1 MDKTLLKIQQKNIP
15 VNWRVERFG
24 DVFDFLSTA
33 TYSRDILKE
42 SGEVQYL
49 HYGDIHTKYN
59 FHLDFTKNNL
69 PFITEIER
77 RNYPYMKNG
86 DLVLADASEDYDGV
100 GKGVEIKNLNDLR
113 AIAGLHTFLLRD
125 KDSNFV
131 LGYKGFVP
139 SCDVVREQFYRFA
152 TGTKV
157 YSLSK
162 ESLSNV
168 KVLIPPKEEQKAIA
182 NCLSTW
188 DEAIEKQ
195 TKLIAAKEQR
205 KKALMQQL
213 LSGKKRL
220 PGFTEDW
227 KEVSLGKLFS
237 ERVET
242 KREDLELLSVG
253 QQGVYPQT
261 ESNKRDISNAD
272 KSKYKRIVPG
282 DIGYNTMRMWQGRS
296 ALSGLEGIVS
306 PAYTI
311 LIPRDKVDSYF
322 FSCLFK
328 TKKLMHLFWRN
339 SQGLVGDTLN
349 CKYKDFSIIKIS
361 IPSFEEQQKI
371 STMLKNQDNEIILM
385 KKKLDFLLGQKK
397 GIMQKLL
404 TGKVRLIP

>member
-282 DIGYNTMRMWQGRS
+282 DIGYNTMREQGT
-296 ALSGLEGIVS
+296 AL
-306 PAYTI
+306 
-311 LIPRDKVDSYF
+311 F
-322 FSCLFK
+322 
-328 TKKLMHLFWRN
+328 
-339 SQGLVGDTLN
+339 
-349 CKYKDFSIIKIS
+349 
-361 IPSFEEQQKI
+361 
-371 STMLKNQDNEIILM
+371 
-385 KKKLDFLLGQKK
+385 
-397 GIMQKLL
+397 
-404 TGKVRLIP
+404 

>member
-15 VNWRVERFG
+15 VSWRVERFG

-100 GKGVEIKNLNDLR
+100 GKGVEIKNLGDSK
-113 AIAGLHTFLLRD
+113 AISGLHTFLLRD

-131 LGYKGFVP
+131 LGYKGFIP

-182 NCLSTW
+182 DCLSTW
-188 DEAIEKQ
+188 DDAIEKQ
-195 TKLIAAKEQR
+195 TKLIAAKQQR

-220 PGFTEDW
+220 PGFTETW
-227 KEVSLGKLFS
+227 KTFLIE
-237 ERVET
+237 
-242 KREDLELLSVG
+242 
-253 QQGVYPQT
+253 
-261 ESNKRDISNAD
+261 DISKIGRGRVISKEYLNENQGIYPVYSSQTVNDGVFGRIKTYDYDGAYITWTTDGVNAGTVTYREGKFNCTNVCGTIKLKD
-272 KSKYKRIVPG
+272 SSINPRFLAYKL
-282 DIGYNTMRMWQGRS
+282 NTIAFRY
-296 ALSGLEGIVS
+296 VS
-306 PAYTI
+306 RTLANP
-311 LIPRDKVDSYF
+311 
-322 FSCLFK
+322 
-328 TKKLMHLFWRN
+328 KLMNNVMASITIDLPYLDEQNKIADILQSAELEIRKN
-339 SQGLVGDTLN
+339 
-349 CKYKDFSIIKIS
+349 IIKLNL
-361 IPSFEEQQKI
+361 
-371 STMLKNQDNEIILM
+371 LK
-385 KKKLDFLLGQKK
+385 FQKK
-397 GIMQKLL
+397 GLMQKLL
-404 TGKVRLIP
+404 IGQVRINQ

>member
-1 MDKTLLKIQQKNIP
+1 MENYVMTDVGLIPQSWKIEKLGDLGFFKNGINKDKDDFGFGYPMVNLNHVFSNFSINNSMSFDLVNANENERKNYALKKGDILFIRSSVKPEGVGLTSVVDYDLVDTTYSGFIIRFRLHKDYLVHKFKHYVFYENRFRHRLICKSSVSANTNINQGALNSLKIP
-15 VNWRVERFG
+15 
-24 DVFDFLSTA
+24 
-33 TYSRDILKE
+33 
-42 SGEVQYL
+42 
-49 HYGDIHTKYN
+49 
-59 FHLDFTKNNL
+59 
-69 PFITEIER
+69 
-77 RNYPYMKNG
+77 
-86 DLVLADASEDYDGV
+86 
-100 GKGVEIKNLNDLR
+100 
-113 AIAGLHTFLLRD
+113 
-125 KDSNFV
+125 
-131 LGYKGFVP
+131 
-139 SCDVVREQFYRFA
+139 
-152 TGTKV
+152 
-157 YSLSK
+157 
-162 ESLSNV
+162 
-168 KVLIPPKEEQKAIA
+168 IPPKEEQKAIA